1 MLLYRILYRSMAQL
15 SRVCGLW
22 VLKMLGAVV
31 AAGYFLLL
39 PRRLGH
45 SIRFYRALLPER
57 SALHALGCAWRQ
69 YQDFARV
76 YSERLEIARRS
87 DVVCEREGE
96 GYLAE
101 ARKAGRGAIVLM
113 SHFGR
118 WEIGARLLAQK
129 QQGVTLVMG
138 GQKGGGARAGVDQ
151 DLRGAGVGVV
161 TIPEGQ
167 GQAFDILEALQRLR
181 EGGIVSLAADRAY
194 GDARVLRLPFLGRTA
209 GVAAAPF
216 ALALISGAPLLTVF
230 SVRLGPRHYR
240 FISDPPMPLHAAN
253 RGERQA
259 VMEGAATAYL
269 KRLHDMVKAYPGQW
283 QNFGE
288 FFVE

>member
-1 MLLYRILYRSMAQL
+1 MAQL
-15 SRVCGLW
+15 TRVCGLW
-22 VLKMLGAVV
+22 VLRIMGAVV

-45 SIRFYRALLPER
+45 SVRFYRALFSER
-57 SALHALGCAWRQ
+57 STLHAIGCAWRQ

-76 YSERLEIARRS
+76 YSERLEIDRRS
-87 DVVCEREGE
+87 DVVFERDGE
-96 GYLAE
+96 GYLAD
-101 ARKAGRGAIVLM
+101 ARKAGHGAIVLM

-118 WEIGARLLAQK
+118 WEIGARLLAKK
-129 QQGVTLVMG
+129 QQGLTLVMG

-151 DLRGAGVGVV
+151 DLRGAGVDVV

-167 GQAFDILEALQRLR
+167 GQAFDILEALQGLR
-181 EGGIVSLAADRAY
+181 EGGIVSLAADRAH
-194 GDARVLRLPFLGRTA
+194 GEARGLRLPFLGRFV
-209 GVAAAPF
+209 GIAAAPF

-240 FISDPPMPLHAAN
+240 FISDAPITLSAAT

-259 VMEGAATAYL
+259 VMEVAAAAYL
-269 KRLHDMVKAYPGQW
+269 KRLHDMVKAYPEQW

>member
-1 MLLYRILYRSMAQL
+1 MILYRVLAWL
-15 SRVCGLW
+15 SRFGGLW
-22 VLKMLGAVV
+22 ILRVFSAIV
-31 AAGYFLLL
+31 AAGYFLFL

-45 SIRFYRALLPER
+45 SVQFYRALFPDR
-57 SALHALGCAWRQ
+57 SKLHALACAWRQ

-76 YSERLEIARRS
+76 YSERLEIDRRL
-87 DVVCEREGE
+87 DVTFEREGE
-96 GYLAE
+96 EYIAQ
-101 ARKAGRGAIVLM
+101 ARAAGRGVIILM

-118 WEIGARLLAQK
+118 WEFGARLLARI

-138 GQKGGGARAGVDQ
+138 GQKDGGTRAGVDQ
-151 DLRGAGVGVV
+151 DLRSAGVGVV

-167 GQAFDILEALQRLR
+167 GQAFDILEAQRALR
-181 EGGIVSLAADRAY
+181 TGGIVALAADRAF
-194 GDARVLRLPFLGRTA
+194 GDARMLRMPFLGHVA

-216 ALALISGAPLLTVF
+216 ALAMICGAPLLTVF

-240 FISDPPMPLHAAN
+240 FACDPPITLHAET

-259 VMEGAATAYL
+259 VMERAAATYL
-269 KRLHDMVKAYPGQW
+269 QRLHAMAKAHPEQW
-283 QNFGE
+283 QTFGK